1 MARPIRIILVSAD
14 WEEASQLARRACE
27 EASKLTGL
35 ELVERKED
43 WDFLTEHGAKD
54 EYGGVDIP
62 QVFLEYE
69 DGRVVHVM
77 TRVPLSQDGS
87 PDVDAAV
94 RAIVERARGSS

>member
-69 DGRVVHVM
+69 DGRVVHLM
-77 TRVPLSQDGS
+77 TRVPLGRDGS
-87 PDVDAAV
+87 PDIDAAIKT
-94 RAIVERARGSS
+94 IVERVRGSG